1 MEMQRETRSMYME
14 RNSRSITT
22 FVLKVNSLIY
32 VVSLFNFA
40 TNEELSFYSRVAFFL
55 LLLSFLPFSNRVLL
69 VKTRA
74 LRVMIPFLVLVF
86 ANNIWAFDK
95 NWSLHRTVGVL
106 FYFSGAYLI
115 YVIFLEEILPINHL
129 LWALCVSDLVMMISS
144 LYQFLTLGAKRVAGL
159 AGNANTYGASTVFI
173 CFILYYF
180 YNISRDTKNMFINI
194 LIHFSVLT
202 SVVISGSR
210 QTLLLALVF
219 YICMCCDFLIRYK
232 LTLSRIIS
240 IILLSGLILITVT
253 AFYQYIFAFMY
264 NNIYSFQRLLLGT
277 QEASAR
283 IRTELIKIGLN
294 LFVNKPIFGYGLDN
308 FRPVSGSTY
317 YPHNTY
323 IDLLV
328 SLGILGLISYYLIYF
343 DMFYLCVGKK
353 NRMTRRQIYCIMFMI
368 LSLFLNDLFTVSIN
382 SSRTFFVLFLMYLML
397 EKRVFYDQKD
407 LQVLK

>member
-1 MEMQRETRSMYME
+1 
-14 RNSRSITT
+14 
-22 FVLKVNSLIY
+22 
-32 VVSLFNFA
+32 
-40 TNEELSFYSRVAFFL
+40 

-106 FYFSGAYLI
+106 FYFSRAYLI
-115 YVIFLEEILPINHL
+115 YVIFLEKILPIDHL

-144 LYQFLTLGAKRVAGL
+144 LYEFLVFGVKRGAGL
-159 AGNANTYGASTVFI
+159 TENANIYGANTVFI

-180 YNISRDTKNMFINI
+180 YNISRDTKNVFINI

-240 IILLSGLILITVT
+240 IILLTGLVLITVT
-253 AFYQYIFAFMY
+253 SSYQYIFAFMY
-264 NNIYSFQRLLLGT
+264 NNIYSFQRLILGT

-283 IRTELIKIGLN
+283 IRVELIEIGLS

-308 FRPVSGSTY
+308 FRPVSGGIY

-382 SSRTFFVLFLMYLML
+382 SSRTFFVLFLM
-397 EKRVFYDQKD
+397 
-407 LQVLK
+407 